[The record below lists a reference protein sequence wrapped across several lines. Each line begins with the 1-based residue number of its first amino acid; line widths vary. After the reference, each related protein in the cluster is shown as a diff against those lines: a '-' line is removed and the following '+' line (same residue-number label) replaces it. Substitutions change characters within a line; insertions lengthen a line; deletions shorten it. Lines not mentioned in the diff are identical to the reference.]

1 MKAKAVPNAKPTW
14 EGDSSWLAPKHVDS
28 FAQWEKLA
36 FNFPDKLTSRSNSL

>member
-28 FAQWEKLA
+28 FAQWEECLLSSPNGIMWKG
-36 FNFPDKLTSRSNSL
+36 